1 MAGITTVLWNII
13 LGDNLNRVREVRLR
27 RGLTQNGLANLAGVK
42 QKEISLIENDL
53 KPEFSLKVAKRIA
66 NALGETVDYL
76 WPDKWPD

>member
-1 MAGITTVLWNII
+1 M
-13 LGDNLNRVREVRLR
+13 NRVREVRLR